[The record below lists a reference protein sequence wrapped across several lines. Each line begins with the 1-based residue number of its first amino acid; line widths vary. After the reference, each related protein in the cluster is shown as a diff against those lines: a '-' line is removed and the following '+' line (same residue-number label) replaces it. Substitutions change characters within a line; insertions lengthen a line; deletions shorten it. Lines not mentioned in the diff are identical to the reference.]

1 MIERIMKSNSTPKI
15 LVVEDETKLANLLKK
30 YLEAEGYQVRCF
42 EDGSEVLDWLKS
54 NHADLMILDL
64 MLPGSD
70 GIAVC
75 REVRRYIDMPII
87 MATAKVEETDRLQG
101 LEIGADDYVCK
112 PYSLKEMVARVKAI
126 LRRTN
131 GSVKSDMCRPEM
143 SRPDKGGPAFEVDIS
158 KMKIRVFG
166 EQLDLTPVEFRLLEY
181 LINRPEIVFSR
192 DQLLNTI
199 YDDYRLVSD
208 RTIDTH
214 VKNVRKKLQG
224 VLPQQE
230 VIHSVYGV
238 GYKFE
243 YSIC

>member
-1 MIERIMKSNSTPKI
+1 MTNDKPKI
-15 LVVEDETKLANLLKK
+15 LVVEDESKLAHLLKQ
-30 YLEAEGYQVRCF
+30 YLEAEGYRVRCF
-42 EDGSEVLDWLKS
+42 QDGSDVLAWLDK
-54 NHADLMILDL
+54 NHADLMVLDL

-70 GIAVC
+70 GMTVC
-75 REVRRYIDMPII
+75 SQVRRFSDMPII
-87 MATAKVEETDRLQG
+87 MATAKVEEAERLQG
-101 LEIGADDYVCK
+101 LEYGADDYVCK

-126 LRRTN
+126 LRRTKLA
-131 GSVKSDMCRPEM
+131 VKPGLGGQFR
-143 SRPDKGGPAFEVDIS
+143 GGPAFDVDIA

-166 EQLDLTPVEFRLLEY
+166 EALDLTPVEFRLLEY

-224 VLPQQE
+224 VLPQKE
-230 VIHSVYGV
+230 VIHSVYGI

-243 YSIC
+243 YSVC